1 MIGVIVVAHGN
12 LAQEF
17 SHVVQ
22 KIMGPQENLHT
33 LSIDGE
39 ELFPQATQ
47 TLKDL
52 ACQCDTGD
60 GVLILTDLFGGTP
73 SNLALSVLGL
83 ANIEVLAGVN
93 MPMLIKA
100 LSLRNDTPLNKL
112 VHLAQDAGKKYI
124 QIANDV
130 LQTP

>member
-39 ELFPQATQ
+39 ELFPQATE
-47 TLKDL
+47 TLKNL
-52 ACQCDTGD
+52 ALQCDTGD
-60 GVLILTDLFGGTP
+60 GVLILTDL
-73 SNLALSVLGL
+73 LEGL
-83 ANIEVLAGVN
+83 HQIWLFRFWG
-93 MPMLIKA
+93 
-100 LSLRNDTPLNKL
+100 LRISRFWR
-112 VHLAQDAGKKYI
+112 V
-124 QIANDV
+124 
-130 LQTP
+130 